1 MSGPITKH
9 HWDALAADI
18 YARNGY
24 RSYGIDP
31 MSILA
36 MLNVI
41 VPQVLQWVA
50 DCKRLRDDEVQ
61 PAVAAMNARNP
72 AQTKRRTAT
81 QCAKLR
87 RKQGEQFCKE
97 FNVPRSNRRA
107 IICVWTCQ
115 ASRLHALRQPGT
127 GTTARPFRVRRGQLL
142 VTRWRI
148 VFGGRR
154 TGMTGFA
161 RRQHIGS
168 NAGLQTRCF
177 LSYCGVQVWNGG
189 GALLCGQRAGF
200 TRQARG

>member
-36 MLNVI
+36 MLNTI

-61 PAVAAMNARNP
+61 PAVAAMHARNP

-81 QCAKLR
+81 QCVKLR
-87 RKQGEQFCKE
+87 RKQGEKFCKE
-97 FNVPRSNRRA
+97 FNVPRNKRRA
-107 IICVWTCQ
+107 IIAADFTLTSEQ
-115 ASRLHALRQPGT
+115 AEQMAEDMIAECCNRSAEDV
-127 GTTARPFRVRRGQLL
+127 ARY
-142 VTRWRI
+142 
-148 VFGGRR
+148 
-154 TGMTGFA
+154 A
-161 RRQHIGS
+161 
-168 NAGLQTRCF
+168 A
-177 LSYCGVQVWNGG
+177 
-189 GALLCGQRAGF
+189 A
-200 TRQARG
+200 ARGA

>member
-1 MSGPITKH
+1 MAARCYVGSVPDLRNNVQGVEMSGPITKH

-36 MLNVI
+36 MLNTI

-61 PAVAAMNARNP
+61 PAVAAMHARNP
-72 AQTKRRTAT
+72 AQTKRRTAA

-97 FNVPRSNRRA
+97 FNVPRANRRK
-107 IICVWTCQ
+107 IIAADFTLTGEQAEQMAEDMIAECCNRSAEDVARYAA
-115 ASRLHALRQPGT
+115 ASR
-127 GTTARPFRVRRGQLL
+127 
-142 VTRWRI
+142 
-148 VFGGRR
+148 
-154 TGMTGFA
+154 
-161 RRQHIGS
+161 
-168 NAGLQTRCF
+168 
-177 LSYCGVQVWNGG
+177 
-189 GALLCGQRAGF
+189 GA
-200 TRQARG
+200 